1 MPRIQLYLRHPP
13 FSVHPFARCIAYEVE
28 FSVYLHRSG
37 VLKGFSF
44 YSGADLCYSIHSG
57 RCFCSCAQ
65 MCCVKRMRCWDRGRI
80 SLLNRAEMLWCEWSI
95 VQTRTGAIFH
105 SDCRG
110 RRGALLGVF
119 VSGAVSAVW
128 KNPKY
133 LHSELHFNVLVA
145 DADLT
150 GMHRSDISLRVI
162 GALFQC
168 SEYFRN
174 F

>member
-1 MPRIQLYLRHPP
+1 MQ
-13 FSVHPFARCIAYEVE
+13 ARA
-28 FSVYLHRSG
+28 
-37 VLKGFSF
+37 
-44 YSGADLCYSIHSG
+44 
-57 RCFCSCAQ
+57 
-65 MCCVKRMRCWDRGRI
+65 
-80 SLLNRAEMLWCEWSI
+80 
-95 VQTRTGAIFH
+95 GAILR

-133 LHSELHFNVLVA
+133 LHSKLHFNVLVA
-145 DADLT
+145 SADLA